1 MNSCQC
7 EKNIR
12 STGKAVV
19 LQAAPLELCTKT
31 QVCQTEILRCAGIY
45 PCSCRVSLAHE
56 DCCLKTSL
64 QLFSAVIFV
73 CNTSR
78 FIHGVSK
85 ELPLPFCPRDGCERG
100 DWRWLHLSG
109 LNPCPP
115 GQCDILVGAAALSC
129 HVPAEGTRTLL
140 LCQNR
145 GDSLLF
151 PGSEWLQAQ
160 MSAWR
165 QSQV

>member
-1 MNSCQC
+1 MSRN
-7 EKNIR
+7 
-12 STGKAVV
+12 
-19 LQAAPLELCTKT
+19 L
-31 QVCQTEILRCAGIY
+31 
-45 PCSCRVSLAHE
+45 
-56 DCCLKTSL
+56 SL
-64 QLFSAVIFV
+64 QLQSLSGTRGLLSKDIPAALFSCDFCVQHLQIH
-73 CNTSR
+73 
-78 FIHGVSK
+78 HGVSK
-85 ELPLPFCPRDGCERG
+85 VLPLPFYPRDGSERG

-115 GQCDILVGAAALSC
+115 GQCDILVAAAALSC